1 MEVSVETCWK
11 SLNKIHEELCGDKVE
26 ILKTED
32 SDVVILADGM
42 GSGVKANILGAET
55 KNIDGK
61 AYGYI
66 LLGLP
71 DDNGEAAKAVSYL
84 SAQKDVT
91 LEEVENYHV

>member
-1 MEVSVETCWK
+1 M
-11 SLNKIHEELCGDKVE
+11 
-26 ILKTED
+26 
-32 SDVVILADGM
+32 
-42 GSGVKANILGAET
+42 KANILGAET

-71 DDNGEAAKAVSYL
+71 DDDGEAAKAVSYL